1 MKNFADL
8 TEREVL
14 AVAISSEEEDSRI
27 YMTFAEDLAE
37 RYPDSA
43 KIFEEMAEEERGHR
57 HRLLEM
63 YEQRFGPHL
72 PPIRREDVK
81 GFLRRRPIW
90 LTKNL
95 PLDTIRKEVETM
107 ELQAEQFYIKAAEQ
121 AEDVGVRRLLGDL
134 AEEEKGHEQL
144 AVKLTDK
151 ILSPDVRAEEDK
163 TRRRMFVLQY
173 VQPGLAGLMDG
184 SVSTLAPLFAAA
196 FATHQ
201 NWQTFLV
208 GLAASIG
215 AGISMGFAEAL
226 SDDGSLTGRGSPW
239 LRGATC
245 GMMTTLGG
253 LGHSMPYLVPDSW
266 PNAFWIATA
275 IAGVVVFFELWAIA
289 FIRARYMDT
298 PFLQAVFQIVL
309 GGAIVLA
316 RRHPDRRG
324 VAAMAQL
331 PFSPPISGKNMSFH
345 DAGSRL
351 MVPTRRMNFANFIV
365 AAGVMVHSTP
375 GPVTTFVTISSGSF
389 EPVSSIQLCAVPF
402 GSAAMIAVASFTA
415 SRNAA

>member
-1 MKNFADL
+1 MKNFAEL
-8 TEREVL
+8 SEREVL

-27 YMTFAEDLAE
+27 YMAFAEDLRE

-63 YEQRFGPHL
+63 YEQRFGQHL

-81 GFLRRRPIW
+81 GFIRRRPIW
-90 LTKNL
+90 LMKNL
-95 PLDTIRKEVETM
+95 PLDIVRKEVETM
-107 ELQAEQFYIKAAEQ
+107 EQQAEQFYARAAQQ

-134 AEEEKGHEQL
+134 AEEEKGHENL
-144 AVKLTDK
+144 AVRLTGQ
-151 ILSPDVRAEEDK
+151 ILKPDVREAEDK

-201 NWQTFLV
+201 NWQTFVV

-215 AGISMGFAEAL
+215 AGISMAFAEAL

-239 LRGATC
+239 IRGTTT
-245 GMMTTLGG
+245 GIMTAIGG
-253 LGHSMPYLVPDSW
+253 LGHTLPFLVPDSW
-266 PNAFWIATA
+266 PNAFWIATS

-289 FIRARYMDT
+289 FIRSHYMDT
-298 PFLQAVFQIVL
+298 PFLQAVFQVVLGGVIVL
-309 GGAIVLA
+309 GVGILIGAA
-316 RRHPDRRG
+316 
-324 VAAMAQL
+324 
-331 PFSPPISGKNMSFH
+331 
-345 DAGSRL
+345 
-351 MVPTRRMNFANFIV
+351 
-365 AAGVMVHSTP
+365 
-375 GPVTTFVTISSGSF
+375 
-389 EPVSSIQLCAVPF
+389 
-402 GSAAMIAVASFTA
+402 
-415 SRNAA
+415 

>member
-27 YMTFAEDLAE
+27 YMTFAEDLKQ
-37 RYPDSA
+37 RYPDTA
-43 KIFEEMAEEERGHR
+43 KVFEEMAEEERCHR
-57 HRLLEM
+57 HMLLEL
-63 YEQRFGPHL
+63 YEQRFGKHL

-95 PLDTIRKEVETM
+95 PLDTVRKEVETM
-107 ELQAEQFYIKAAEQ
+107 ELQAERFYAKAAEKAQ
-121 AEDVGVRRLLGDL
+121 DVGVRRLLGDL
-134 AEEEKGHEQL
+134 AEAEKSHEDR
-144 AVKLTDK
+144 AVRLTGE
-151 ILSPDVRAEEDK
+151 ILKPDVREAEDR

-239 LRGATC
+239 LRGVTC
-245 GMMTTLGG
+245 GVMTAVGG
-253 LGHSMPYLVPDSW
+253 LGHSLPYLVPDSW

-275 IAGVVVFFELWAIA
+275 IASIVVFFELWAIA

-298 PFLQAVFQIVL
+298 PFLKAVFQVVLGGVIVL
-309 GGAIVLA
+309 GVGILIGA
-316 RRHPDRRG
+316 
-324 VAAMAQL
+324 
-331 PFSPPISGKNMSFH
+331 S
-345 DAGSRL
+345 
-351 MVPTRRMNFANFIV
+351 
-365 AAGVMVHSTP
+365 
-375 GPVTTFVTISSGSF
+375 
-389 EPVSSIQLCAVPF
+389 
-402 GSAAMIAVASFTA
+402 
-415 SRNAA
+415 

>member
-1 MKNFADL
+1 MKNFSEL

-14 AVAISSEEEDSRI
+14 AVAIASEEEDSRI
-27 YMTFAEDLAE
+27 YMAFAEDLRE

-43 KIFEEMAEEERGHR
+43 KLFEEMADEERGHR

-95 PLDTIRKEVETM
+95 SLDTIRKEVETM
-107 ELQAEQFYIKAAEQ
+107 ELEAERFYAKAAER
-121 AEDVGVRRLLGDL
+121 ADDVGVRRLLGDL
-134 AEEEKGHEQL
+134 AEEEKGHENL
-144 AVKLTDK
+144 AVRLTGQ
-151 ILSPDVRAEEDK
+151 ILKPDVREAEDR

-196 FATHQ
+196 FATHH
-201 NWQTFLV
+201 NWQTFVV

-215 AGISMGFAEAL
+215 AGISMAFAEAL

-239 LRGATC
+239 IRGAAT
-245 GMMTTLGG
+245 GAMTTVGG
-253 LGHSMPYLVPDSW
+253 LGHTMPYLVPDSW
-266 PNAFWIATA
+266 PNAFWIATS

-289 FIRARYMDT
+289 FIRSHYMDT
-298 PFLQAVFQIVL
+298 PFLQAVFQVVL
-309 GGAIVLA
+309 GGVIVLA
-316 RRHPDRRG
+316 VG
-324 VAAMAQL
+324 IL
-331 PFSPPISGKNMSFH
+331 IG
-345 DAGSRL
+345 
-351 MVPTRRMNFANFIV
+351 
-365 AAGVMVHSTP
+365 
-375 GPVTTFVTISSGSF
+375 
-389 EPVSSIQLCAVPF
+389 
-402 GSAAMIAVASFTA
+402 AS
-415 SRNAA
+415 

>member
-1 MKNFADL
+1 MVQKAFPVKNFSDL

-27 YMTFAEDLAE
+27 YMAFAEDLAE

-43 KIFEEMAEEERGHR
+43 KVFEEMAEEERGHR
-57 HRLLEM
+57 HRLLEL
-63 YEQRFGPHL
+63 YEQRFGQHL

-81 GFLRRRPIW
+81 GFLRRRPVW

-95 PLDTIRKEVETM
+95 SLDTIRKEVETM
-107 ELQAEQFYIKAAEQ
+107 ELQAERFYVKAADR

-144 AVKLTDK
+144 AAKLTDQ
-151 ILSPDVRAEEDK
+151 ILSPDVREAEDK
-163 TRRRMFVLQY
+163 TRRRVFVLQY

-196 FATHQ
+196 FATHH

-239 LRGATC
+239 LRGVTC
-245 GMMTTLGG
+245 GLMTTVGG
-253 LGHSMPYLVPDSW
+253 LGHTMPYLVPDTW
-266 PNAFWIATA
+266 ANAFWIATG
-275 IAGVVVFFELWAIA
+275 IAGIVVFFELWAIA
-289 FIRARYMDT
+289 YIRARYMDT

-316 RRHPDRRG
+316 VG
-324 VAAMAQL
+324 ILIGAA
-331 PFSPPISGKNMSFH
+331 
-345 DAGSRL
+345 
-351 MVPTRRMNFANFIV
+351 
-365 AAGVMVHSTP
+365 
-375 GPVTTFVTISSGSF
+375 
-389 EPVSSIQLCAVPF
+389 
-402 GSAAMIAVASFTA
+402 
-415 SRNAA
+415 

>member
-27 YMTFAEDLAE
+27 YMTFAEDLKE

-43 KIFEEMAEEERGHR
+43 KLFEQMAEEERGHR
-57 HRLLEM
+57 HMLLEM
-63 YEQRFGPHL
+63 YEQRFGQHL

-95 PLDTIRKEVETM
+95 PLDTIRREVETM
-107 ELQAEQFYIKAAEQ
+107 ELEAERFYAKAAEQ
-121 AEDVGVRRLLGDL
+121 AEDVNVRRLLGDL
-134 AEEEKGHEQL
+134 AEAERSHEHT
-144 AVKLTDK
+144 AARLTGE
-151 ILSPDVRAEEDK
+151 ILKPDVRAEEDR

-239 LRGATC
+239 LRGITC
-245 GMMTTLGG
+245 GAMTTLGG
-253 LGHSMPYLVPDSW
+253 LGHTAPYLVPDSW
-266 PNAFWIATA
+266 ANAFWIATA
-275 IAGVVVFFELWAIA
+275 IACVVVFFELWAIA

-316 RRHPDRRG
+316 VG
-324 VAAMAQL
+324 IVIGAA
-331 PFSPPISGKNMSFH
+331 
-345 DAGSRL
+345 
-351 MVPTRRMNFANFIV
+351 
-365 AAGVMVHSTP
+365 
-375 GPVTTFVTISSGSF
+375 
-389 EPVSSIQLCAVPF
+389 
-402 GSAAMIAVASFTA
+402 
-415 SRNAA
+415 

>member
-1 MKNFADL
+1 VKNFADL

-27 YMTFAEDLAE
+27 YMTFAEDLRE

-43 KIFEEMAEEERGHR
+43 KIFEQMAEEERGHR
-57 HRLLEM
+57 HMLLET

-81 GFLRRRPIW
+81 GFLKRRPVW

-95 PLDTIRKEVETM
+95 SLDTIRREVETM
-107 ELQAEQFYIKAAEQ
+107 ELQAERFYVKAAEQ
-121 AEDVGVRRLLGDL
+121 AQDVGVRRLLGDL
-134 AEEEKGHEQL
+134 AEAEKGHEETAAKL
-144 AVKLTDK
+144 ADQ
-151 ILSPDVRAEEDK
+151 ILSSDVRAEEDR
-163 TRRRMFVLQY
+163 TSRRMFVLQY

-239 LRGATC
+239 LRGLTC
-245 GMMTTLGG
+245 GAMTTLGG
-253 LGHSMPYLVPDSW
+253 LGHTMPYLVPDSW
-266 PNAFWIATA
+266 ANAFWIATA
-275 IAGVVVFFELWAIA
+275 IAGIVVFFELWAIA

-316 RRHPDRRG
+316 VG
-324 VAAMAQL
+324 ILIGAA
-331 PFSPPISGKNMSFH
+331 
-345 DAGSRL
+345 
-351 MVPTRRMNFANFIV
+351 
-365 AAGVMVHSTP
+365 
-375 GPVTTFVTISSGSF
+375 
-389 EPVSSIQLCAVPF
+389 
-402 GSAAMIAVASFTA
+402 
-415 SRNAA
+415 

>member
-1 MKNFADL
+1 VKNFADL

-14 AVAISSEEEDSRI
+14 AVAISAEEEDSRI
-27 YMTFAEDLAE
+27 YMSFAEDLTE

-43 KIFEEMAEEERGHR
+43 KVFQEMAEEEKGHR
-57 HRLLEM
+57 HMLLEM
-63 YEQRFGPHL
+63 YEQRFGEHL
-72 PPIRREDVK
+72 PPIRRENVK
-81 GFLRRRPIW
+81 GFLRRRPVW

-95 PLDTIRKEVETM
+95 SLDTIRKEAETM
-107 ELQAEQFYIKAAEQ
+107 EFEAERFYIKAAEQ
-121 AEDVGVRRLLGDL
+121 TQDVHVRRLLADL
-134 AEEEKGHEQL
+134 AEAEKSHEHL
-144 AVKLTDK
+144 AAKLTGE
-151 ILSPDVRAEEDK
+151 ILNPDVRAEEDK

-239 LRGATC
+239 LRGITC
-245 GMMTTLGG
+245 GLMTTLGG
-253 LGHSMPYLVPDSW
+253 LGHTMPYLVPDTW
-266 PNAFWIATA
+266 ANAFWIATA
-275 IAGVVVFFELWAIA
+275 IAGIVVFFELWAIA
-289 FIRARYMDT
+289 YIRARYMDT

-316 RRHPDRRG
+316 VG
-324 VAAMAQL
+324 ILIGAA
-331 PFSPPISGKNMSFH
+331 
-345 DAGSRL
+345 
-351 MVPTRRMNFANFIV
+351 
-365 AAGVMVHSTP
+365 
-375 GPVTTFVTISSGSF
+375 
-389 EPVSSIQLCAVPF
+389 
-402 GSAAMIAVASFTA
+402 
-415 SRNAA
+415 

>member
-14 AVAISSEEEDSRI
+14 AVAIASEQEDSRI

-57 HRLLEM
+57 HMLLEL
-63 YEQRFGPHL
+63 YEQRFGKNL
-72 PPIRREDVK
+72 PPIRREDVR

-95 PLDTIRKEVETM
+95 PLETIRKKAETM
-107 ELQAEQFYIKAAEQ
+107 EFEAKRFYIKAAEQ
-121 AEDVGVRRLLGDL
+121 AQDVGVRRLLGDL
-134 AEEEKGHEQL
+134 AEAEKGHEKR
-144 AVKLTDK
+144 AVKLTGD
-151 ILSPDVRAEEDK
+151 ILRPDVREAEDK
-163 TRRRMFVLQY
+163 TRRRIFVLQY

-201 NWQTFLV
+201 NSQTFLV

-239 LRGATC
+239 LRGVTC
-245 GMMTTLGG
+245 GLMTTLGG
-253 LGHSMPYLVPDSW
+253 LGHTLPYLVPDSW
-266 PNAFWIATA
+266 TNAFWIATA
-275 IAGVVVFFELWAIA
+275 IAGIVVFFELWAIA
-289 FIRARYMDT
+289 FIRSRYMDT

-309 GGAIVLA
+309 GGAIVL
-316 RRHPDRRG
+316 G
-324 VAAMAQL
+324 VGILIGAA
-331 PFSPPISGKNMSFH
+331 
-345 DAGSRL
+345 
-351 MVPTRRMNFANFIV
+351 
-365 AAGVMVHSTP
+365 
-375 GPVTTFVTISSGSF
+375 
-389 EPVSSIQLCAVPF
+389 
-402 GSAAMIAVASFTA
+402 
-415 SRNAA
+415 